1 MQHLDQQSI
10 RDLEFDQIRERL
22 MGYCV
27 QEDAFRQCAAL
38 IPFKHKEDCLEALHQ
53 LRELV
58 TIRTTGMSFP
68 AIDFEQLDQEIS
80 FLHIKDTV
88 LNEESFHR
96 LYKSNVLT
104 NEMLKALNGVEEVF
118 PRLWEMKG
126 DLQVDETIIQAIA
139 QVFDNKWQ
147 VKDNASPELAAI
159 RTAIAHVRR
168 TIQKNF
174 AKVLR
179 DYGSKGFLG
188 DTQEAYLND
197 RKVLAVYSTHK
208 RKIPGHVI
216 GSSKTGNLTYVEP
229 EINIEL
235 NFELDA
241 LFDDERKEIRKI
253 LGVLTNQIRH
263 KLGDIELWNAWLKA
277 LDFLQ
282 AKARLAIELEA
293 NMPEM
298 EMDENIIE
306 LRRAYHPILVLNNR
320 KAGKPTFPQ
329 DIRMDK
335 FSRMLVITG
344 PNAGGKSITM
354 KTIGLLQIM
363 VQSGLMVPVAEGS
376 KMSFFHHVLTD
387 IGDNQSIEN
396 QLSTYSY
403 RLKRMRYFLQE
414 ANRRSLVL
422 LDEFGTGSD
431 PDLGGALAE
440 VFFEELYNKKAFGV
454 ITTHYSNIKLKASQL
469 RNAVNACMLFDTSTL
484 QPTYKLSIGQPGSSF
499 TFEVAEING
508 LEKRIIDAAKSK
520 LSEQKV
526 LMDRMLAELQ
536 EEKSKYA
543 GMVENAQQAAHL
555 ASKTISEFDKKKEKL
570 EEKLQRQNET
580 IERNNKYLHHG
591 RKMFAFIESYQLRA
605 KNKELLDDI
614 KKFVAMEKT
623 KMEEERREKA
633 IRKKVESQKEQ
644 KVKQHTR
651 KEAIKVGSLVR
662 LANSKQTGEVL
673 ELDGAKATVAFG
685 VFRTIVDIHK
695 LEFIL

>member
-1 MQHLDQQSI
+1 MHHLDQQSI

-22 MGYCV
+22 MGYCM
-27 QEDAFRQCAAL
+27 QDDAFQRCATL
-38 IPFKHKEDCLEALHQ
+38 VPFKRKEDCMEALQQ
-53 LRELV
+53 LHELV
-58 TIRTTGMSFP
+58 TIRTSGISFP
-68 AIDFEQLDQEIS
+68 AIDFEQLDQEIAYLQVKDAVLSEDS
-80 FLHIKDTV
+80 FQ
-88 LNEESFHR
+88 R

-104 NEMLKALNGVEEVF
+104 NEMIKALFGVEEVF

-126 DLQVDETIIQAIA
+126 NLEVDETIVHAIV

-147 VKDNASPELAAI
+147 VKDSASPELAAI
-159 RTAIAHVRR
+159 RQSIAQVRR
-168 TIQKNF
+168 SIQKNF
-174 AKVLR
+174 TKVLR
-179 DYGSKGFLG
+179 EYGAKGFLG
-188 DTQEAYLND
+188 DTQEAYLNE

-229 EINIEL
+229 EVNIEL

-253 LGVLTNQIRH
+253 LGALTNQIRH
-263 KLGDIELWNAWLKA
+263 KLDDIVQWNQWLKA

-282 AKARLAIELEA
+282 AKSRLAMELEA
-293 NMPEM
+293 VMPEM
-298 EMDENIIE
+298 DLEENVIQ
-306 LRRAYHPILVLNNR
+306 LRKAYHPILLINNR
-320 KAGKPTFPQ
+320 KAGKPTYPQ
-329 DIRMDK
+329 DIHMDK

-376 KMSFFHHVLTD
+376 KMSFFQHVLTD

-403 RLKRMRYFLQE
+403 RLKRMRHFLQE

-440 VFFEELYNKKAFGV
+440 VFFEELYNKKTFGV

-469 RNAVNACMLFDTSTL
+469 RNAVNACMLFDTATL
-484 QPTYKLSIGQPGSSF
+484 QPTYQLSIGQPGSSF

-508 LEKRIIDAAKSK
+508 IEKRIIDAAKSK

-526 LMDRMLAELQ
+526 LMDRMLADLQ
-536 EEKSKYA
+536 EEKSKYI
-543 GMVENAQQAAHL
+543 GMVENAQQAAQL
-555 ASKTISEFDKKKEKL
+555 ASQTISEFDKKKEKL

-591 RKMFAFIESYQLRA
+591 RRMFAFIESYNLKA
-605 KNKELLDDI
+605 KNKELLDEI

-623 KMEEERREKA
+623 KMEEERSERA
-633 IRKKVESQKEQ
+633 LRKKVETQKDQ
-644 KVKQHTR
+644 KVKQHKR
-651 KEAIKVGSLVR
+651 KEAIKVGSVVR

-673 ELDGAKATVAFG
+673 ELEGEKATVAFG

>member
-1 MQHLDQQSI
+1 
-10 RDLEFDQIRERL
+10 
-22 MGYCV
+22 
-27 QEDAFRQCAAL
+27 
-38 IPFKHKEDCLEALHQ
+38 
-53 LRELV
+53 
-58 TIRTTGMSFP
+58 
-68 AIDFEQLDQEIS
+68 
-80 FLHIKDTV
+80 
-88 LNEESFHR
+88 
-96 LYKSNVLT
+96 
-104 NEMLKALNGVEEVF
+104 
-118 PRLWEMKG
+118 
-126 DLQVDETIIQAIA
+126 
-139 QVFDNKWQ
+139 
-147 VKDNASPELAAI
+147 
-159 RTAIAHVRR
+159 
-168 TIQKNF
+168 
-174 AKVLR
+174 
-179 DYGSKGFLG
+179 
-188 DTQEAYLND
+188 
-197 RKVLAVYSTHK
+197 
-208 RKIPGHVI
+208 
-216 GSSKTGNLTYVEP
+216 
-229 EINIEL
+229 
-235 NFELDA
+235 
-241 LFDDERKEIRKI
+241 
-253 LGVLTNQIRH
+253 
-263 KLGDIELWNAWLKA
+263 
-277 LDFLQ
+277 
-282 AKARLAIELEA
+282 
-293 NMPEM
+293 
-298 EMDENIIE
+298 
-306 LRRAYHPILVLNNR
+306 
-320 KAGKPTFPQ
+320 
-329 DIRMDK
+329 
-335 FSRMLVITG
+335 
-344 PNAGGKSITM
+344 
-354 KTIGLLQIM
+354 
-363 VQSGLMVPVAEGS
+363 
-376 KMSFFHHVLTD
+376 
-387 IGDNQSIEN
+387 
-396 QLSTYSY
+396 
-403 RLKRMRYFLQE
+403 
-414 ANRRSLVL
+414 LVL

-508 LEKRIIDAAKSK
+508 IEKRIIDAAKSK

-555 ASKTISEFDKKKEKL
+555 ASKSISEFDKKKEKL

-623 KMEEERREKA
+623 KMEEERKEKA